1 MKGLEKMIKK
11 ILMFC
16 SIFCFSFL
24 LQVKGVCA
32 YEYPEVVYSVKL
44 VESNLGEIEVFFPS
58 NQVQFLSLQEDGTTI
73 INVSSGSV
81 YGYFDY
87 AGNGYRITF
96 PTFDTPYYRLDGSYS
111 NTDLNI
117 TELVETNIEFLSD
130 ENIFIQNE
138 SFYKTI
144 VLFST
149 VGGVIILCLIW
160 LKR

>member
-1 MKGLEKMIKK
+1 MIRKFL
-11 ILMFC
+11 IFC
-16 SIFCFSFL
+16 SVLCFTLL

-32 YEYPEVVYSVKL
+32 YEYPEVVYSARV
-44 VESNLGEIEVFFPS
+44 VESSLGEIEIFFPS
-58 NQVQFLSLQEDGTTI
+58 NSVQFLSLQEDGTTI

-87 AGNGYRITF
+87 RGNGYRITF
-96 PTFDTPYYRLDGSYS
+96 PTFDIPYYRLEGNY
-111 NTDLNI
+111 NNIDLNI
-117 TELVETNIEFLSD
+117 TRIIETNIEFLSD
-130 ENIFIQNE
+130 ENIFIQND